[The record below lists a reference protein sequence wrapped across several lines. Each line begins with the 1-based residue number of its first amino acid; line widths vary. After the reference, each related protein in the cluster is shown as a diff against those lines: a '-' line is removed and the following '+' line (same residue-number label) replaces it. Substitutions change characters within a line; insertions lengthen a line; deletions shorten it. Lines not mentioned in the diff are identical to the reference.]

1 MTNRELS
8 QNLLLAY
15 IQIKAAN
22 ESLKVIM
29 EFKNKVDNK
38 EFINLVKEVKPK
50 LSYFVKVIDNTLLAS
65 PEFKGKHW
73 DQIEEKCFESLELID
88 EFIKEV

>member
-65 PEFKGKHW
+65 PGFKTKHW
-73 DQIEEKCFESLELID
+73 EEIEEECFKSLDVID
-88 EFIKEV
+88 QHIKTL

>member
-15 IQIKAAN
+15 IEIKAAQQA
-22 ESLKVIM
+22 LATIM
-29 EFKNKVDNK
+29 EFKSKIKNK
-38 EFINLVKEVKPK
+38 EFIDLVKEVKPK